1 MLNIIESIKLYP
13 RQFLFINDKGEQY
26 TEEGLQIFLYEL
38 VPDKNIGV
46 NALRSIYTSHYLPKL
61 NTNQLNRLAFLMRT
75 SFNMLSTNYLKK
87 NEEEEET
94 NIINKN
100 IEKITK
106 TDNNQQ
112 PTQRAPRDRKQYLTE
127 YYEKNKQKMKE
138 QIKNNEKDKT
148 YKIRLLREINNGLI
162 HIKTVRA
169 STLAKY
175 NIKFDEK
182 THKYLS
188 EYI

>member
-1 MLNIIESIKLYP
+1 MI
-13 RQFLFINDKGEQY
+13 
-26 TEEGLQIFLYEL
+26 YEL
-38 VPDKNIGV
+38 IPDKNIGI

-61 NTNQLNRLAFLMRT
+61 NKNQINRVAFLMRT

-100 IEKITK
+100 DNKTTK
-106 TDNNQQ
+106 TDNKQQ
-112 PTQRAPRDRKQYLTE
+112 HPTQQVPRDRKEYLNN
-127 YYEKNKQKMKE
+127 YYEKNKEKIKE
-138 QIKNNEKDKT
+138 QIKNNEKEKT

-162 HIKTVRA
+162 NIKTDRK
-169 STLAKY
+169 SKLEKY

-182 THKYLS
+182 TNKYIS
-188 EYI
+188 E